1 MTDSDDFPGDTPLPP
16 PASEAKPRLSLREQA
31 DAAHREVAR
40 RHRSYAGMVKRE
52 KMTAVEA
59 AVGIAE
65 MRVIRDTLSMLAE
78 HEDALRIWLRDRLAA
93 QRRAARIAAE
103 ADDLR
108 DDPAVSAVMTTFP
121 GAEVADVRETEPEAV

>member
-1 MTDSDDFPGDTPLPP
+1 
-16 PASEAKPRLSLREQA
+16 
-31 DAAHREVAR
+31 
-40 RHRSYAGMVKRE
+40 MVKHE

-78 HEDALRIWLRDRLAA
+78 HEDALRVWLRDRLAA

-108 DDPAVSAVMTTFP
+108 DDPAVAAVMTTFP